1 MQNTLVL
8 SVSQLNRYIKM
19 NFDAD
24 ENLANIFISGEISN
38 FTNHYR
44 TGHLYFTLKD
54 DSSAV
59 RAVMFNSSTKRLK
72 FMPEDGMKVIA
83 RGRVSVYEA
92 SGQYQ
97 LYVDDMQPDGVGALN
112 LAYEQLKE
120 KLQKEG
126 LFSELHKK
134 PLPPYPEKV
143 GVITSPT
150 GAAVR
155 DIINVLG
162 RRFSYAEIVFCP
174 VLVQGDGA
182 HLQLT
187 DAVNL
192 FNSERA
198 ADVIIIGRGGGS
210 IEDLWEFN
218 DEGLARAVY
227 NSEIPVISA
236 VGHETDFTICD
247 FVADMR
253 APTPSAAAELAV
265 PDANELQ
272 YALSALKNRMFL
284 NVSSGI
290 ADRRSRLE
298 YLTSKGVLKSP
309 DEMLSNRSQR
319 LDTAFSKMLSSYE
332 NRIGGKKVE
341 FISAATALSKLD
353 PMSVLMRGF
362 AFVSDKNGKNV
373 YSSQALEKGD
383 KINVRFHDGSAV
395 CEVKEIT
402 Q

>member
-54 DSSAV
+54 DSAAV
-59 RAVMFNSSTKRLK
+59 RAVMFNFSAKRLK

-162 RRFSYAEIVFCP
+162 RRFPYAEIVFCP

-210 IEDLWEFN
+210 IENLWEFN

-247 FVADMR
+247 FAADMR

-298 YLTSKGVLKSP
+298 YLTSKGALKSP

-362 AFVSDKNGKNV
+362 AFVSDKSGKNV
-373 YSSQALEKGD
+373 YSSQALAKGD